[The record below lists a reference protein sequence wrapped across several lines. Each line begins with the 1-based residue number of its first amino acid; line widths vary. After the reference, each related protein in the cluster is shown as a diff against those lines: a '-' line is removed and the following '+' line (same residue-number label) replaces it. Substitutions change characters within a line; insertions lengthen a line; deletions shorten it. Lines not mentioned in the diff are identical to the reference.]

1 MKRISY
7 LIMSF
12 SVFSVFATHAENT
25 STVAPGQNNA
35 DVKVLSIEEEL
46 SLLDKDF
53 QQLEK
58 QLQVSINEQVA
69 LPPSINDP
77 KKEVASASK
86 IDLQALPFNQ
96 PQKEVAT
103 AFETEVQ
110 ALPEDS
116 EQLRNVSYEQDEI
129 VDDDI
134 ALIDELE
141 EDPLTDDTDDLFE
154 EMLSDQ
160 QAEKENAITDPS
172 PVSVSNEKEAEIVPV
187 IMFEPQE
194 ESLLN
199 EKPAAIAIN
208 NKEDLQPEISAAA
221 TKTVKEAAAIEINLH
236 QVFSGSPAIYSIL
249 LFMSIGAVFIWLYSI
264 LSLRSLASIPTALHK
279 NLHNKLSSN
288 HFHEALDLC
297 SHNNN
302 IFCKMIA
309 SGIASRSHG
318 LPAMLEAMKAE
329 GKRASVTFWQRVGL
343 LNDIAIIAPMLGLLG
358 TVLGMFY
365 AFYDINRSIESVSTL
380 FDGLGISVGTTVAG
394 LIVAIVALILQSL
407 AKFRIVKALATVE
420 NEAQSMATLIDDRTS
435 LHKN

>member
-7 LIMSF
+7 IILSF

-25 STVAPGQNNA
+25 ATANPGQNNTE
-35 DVKVLSIEEEL
+35 VKVFSIEEEL

-58 QLQVSINEQVA
+58 QLQISINEQVA
-69 LPPSINDP
+69 LPSPLNEPKKEIASAHEIELQALPVNET
-77 KKEVASASK
+77 KKEVA
-86 IDLQALPFNQ
+86 
-96 PQKEVAT
+96 AT
-103 AFETEVQ
+103 LETEVQ
-110 ALPEDS
+110 ARPKDAVFYQQE
-116 EQLRNVSYEQDEI
+116 EI
-129 VDDDI
+129 FDDDI
-134 ALIDELE
+134 ALTDDLDEDL
-141 EDPLTDDTDDLFE
+141 LTDDTDAFFE

-160 QAEKENAITDPS
+160 HSEINNAEAALSPISVPNEPS
-172 PVSVSNEKEAEIVPV
+172 AEIAPV
-187 IMFEPQE
+187 IMFESQE

-199 EKPAAIAIN
+199 EEPAVIAVN
-208 NKEDLQPEISAAA
+208 NDKDLQPAISAAA
-221 TKTVKEAAAIEINLH
+221 TKTVKEAVAIEVNLH
-236 QVFSGSPAIYSIL
+236 QVFSGSPVIYSIL
-249 LFMSIGAVFIWLYSI
+249 LIMSIGAVFIWLYSI
-264 LSLRSLASIPTALHK
+264 LSLRNSGNIPTTLHK

-407 AKFRIVKALATVE
+407 AKFRIVKVLATVE